1 MLFNFSLGGKV
12 FDTWRTSLT
21 DTDGYQV
28 WYNMS
33 TEQLDR
39 WQNLVTLQMFL
50 AESIITN
57 GEIMGAHVL

>member
-1 MLFNFSLGGKV
+1 
-12 FDTWRTSLT
+12 
-21 DTDGYQV
+21 
-28 WYNMS
+28 MS

-39 WQNLVTLQMFL
+39 WQKPGDVTDVL